1 MFEVIFSNFWTWSG
15 SVALVFTFGY
25 SISLPFFWYAKSIEQ
40 RRMFDQEDRLNRF
53 FDQRN

>member
-15 SVALVFTFGY
+15 SVVLVFTFGY
-25 SISLPFFWYAKSIEQ
+25 SMSLPFFWYAKSIEQ
-40 RRMFDQEDRLNRF
+40 RRMLGQEDRLNRF